1 MPGILERHL
10 SSGQVARVVYGAI
23 IGLALVVALQ
33 AHPPKAGVVIASLLG
48 TTVAVCLA
56 ELYSETLGTEVRT
69 RRRVDPEHRRAIWA
83 DAVAVAFGISFP
95 TIFFLLA
102 AAGAIDL
109 DTAFDLAKWSGLG
122 LIGLYGFAAARLAGE
137 GLALALVKGT
147 GAALIG
153 GFLIALKAIVH

>member
-1 MPGILERHL
+1 
-10 SSGQVARVVYGAI
+10 
-23 IGLALVVALQ
+23 
-33 AHPPKAGVVIASLLG
+33 HPPKAGVVIASLLG

-56 ELYSETLGTEVRT
+56 ELYSETLGTEGRT

-83 DAVAVAFGISFP
+83 DAVAVAFRISFP

-109 DTAFDLAKWSGLG
+109 NTAFDLAKCSGLG

-153 GFLIALKAIVH
+153 GFLIALKAIV